1 MSMLLKGDRRR
12 KDPCSGVLL
21 PILQSSRAW
30 FRTPLRRQNQTKYHG
45 TCRRVVVEGWEH
57 CVLLDRAMSLTSA
70 VDMGSRGLRA
80 QALRGL
86 FRDEATVNSIW
97 SGPAL
102 SQFLS
107 FGPL

>member
-1 MSMLLKGDRRR
+1 MSTLLKGDRRR

-57 CVLLDRAMSLTSA
+57 CVSLDRAMSPDFRGRREEPRLASA
-70 VDMGSRGLRA
+70 SSSR
-80 QALRGL
+80 
-86 FRDEATVNSIW
+86 
-97 SGPAL
+97 
-102 SQFLS
+102 S
-107 FGPL
+107 FQR